1 MGMFSMGGGTG
12 GGSGLLSSI
21 MSMFSMGARYGGR
34 FKAPKAMFGGI
45 LGALGSFSSIALPG
59 LGPAMSTGGNMLG
72 NLFGGLGGAGGL
84 MGGMGMKQLMP
95 LILLLLAGKKLGA
108 GRKMFRHGGVS
119 SGMFGDGGVAK
130 GTAAG
135 YPAILHGT
143 EAVVPLPN
151 GRSIPVEMSA
161 GAGAQNNNVNVS
173 VNVNNDGQGSVSTE
187 GANNLGLVIGQAV
200 QQEIQKQKRHGGL
213 LSPYGAR

>member
-1 MGMFSMGGGTG
+1 LGT
-12 GGSGLLSSI
+12 L
-21 MSMFSMGARYGGR
+21 
-34 FKAPKAMFGGI
+34 
-45 LGALGSFSSIALPG
+45 
-59 LGPAMSTGGNMLG
+59 T
-72 NLFGGLGGAGGL
+72 
-84 MGGMGMKQLMP
+84 GGMGMKQMMP
-95 LILLLLAGKKLGA
+95 LILLLLAGKKMGV

-173 VNVNNDGQGSVSTE
+173 VNVDSNGQGSVSAE
-187 GANNLGLVIGQAV
+187 GADNLGLVIGQAV

>member
-1 MGMFSMGGGTG
+1 
-12 GGSGLLSSI
+12 
-21 MSMFSMGARYGGR
+21 
-34 FKAPKAMFGGI
+34 
-45 LGALGSFSSIALPG
+45 
-59 LGPAMSTGGNMLG
+59 
-72 NLFGGLGGAGGL
+72 
-84 MGGMGMKQLMP
+84 
-95 LILLLLAGKKLGA
+95 
-108 GRKMFRHGGVS
+108 MFRHGGVS

-173 VNVNNDGQGSVSTE
+173 VNVDSNGQGSVSAE
-187 GANNLGLVIGQAV
+187 GADNLGLVIGQAV